1 VQAAP
6 VHPPPQWAV
15 ITSVCL
21 ATKNFVRS
29 GFKSASIAF
38 YNEGNY
44 IMNKLVTLAMMLVSV
59 VGSVAAQKKVI
70 AKCGLASDAEICKL
84 PQMFADP
91 SSPGYVDV
99 VGKWS
104 PTLSEGM
111 EENLQCVRSAIPQF
125 SDSKVGVCLLAEG
138 GLSMGLPT
146 VRVEAYDVISWG
158 ETQIVAQSSQIS
170 AQQECERL
178 TFVIDLRSNTVTL
191 TDTLDRT
198 TTGCAKRWQA
208 LESLGTPTPPT
219 ASVFQLVHAYATV
232 YADAGMNK
240 YLLRNKL

>member
-1 VQAAP
+1 VP
-6 VHPPPQWAV
+6 
-15 ITSVCL
+15 
-21 ATKNFVRS
+21 S
-29 GFKSASIAF
+29 GFKSASIGF
-38 YNEGNY
+38 TPLGNY
-44 IMNKLVTLAMMLVSV
+44 IMNRFLTLAAMLFCLVGLVS
-59 VGSVAAQKKVI
+59 AQKK
-70 AKCGLASDAEICKL
+70 AAEKCGPASDAEICKL

-104 PTLSEGM
+104 PALSEGM
-111 EENLQCVRSAIPQF
+111 EENLKCVRSAIPQF
-125 SDSKVGVCLLAEG
+125 SNSKVGVCLLAEG
-138 GLSMGLPT
+138 GVSMGVPM
-146 VRVEAYDVISWG
+146 VRVDEYDVISWG

-191 TDTLDRT
+191 TDTLDKT

-208 LESLGTPTPPT
+208 LESLGTPTSPT
-219 ASVFQLVHAYATV
+219 VSAFQLVHAYATL

-240 YLLRNKL
+240 YLSK